1 MRGSQ
6 VRYKNTTLCGPN
18 AYFCAM
24 KYLATA
30 ALMALLLAACSK
42 QENPKELTASGTIEA
57 TDVNIAAKLPAQI
70 AGIYVE
76 EGSKVDS
83 GSLIVVQDHSAL
95 DIQLSGAEAALNAA
109 KAQYVLTEKGARSE
123 DVKAAEE
130 AVVAAQANRKL
141 AADELERTRNLQKGD
156 AATKEMVDQAETHFR
171 VAQSQLAQ
179 AEQNAEKVKHL
190 ARPEDISGASA
201 RVEQLEAERD
211 RVRKLI
217 DDAFITSPTNGI
229 ITHKVLEQGEL
240 AAQGSTVATV
250 TDLSKMYLMIYVTE
264 TDLPRVKL
272 GETVDVHVD
281 GMPHKSYPGIISFI
295 SPEAEFTPKNIQT
308 KDDRIKLVFGVKVEV
323 ANPNGELKKG
333 LPADAVVHLK

>member
-1 MRGSQ
+1 
-6 VRYKNTTLCGPN
+6 
-18 AYFCAM
+18 M
-24 KYLATA
+24 KSLTA
-30 ALMALLLAACSK
+30 AALALFLFAACAK
-42 QENPKELTASGTIEA
+42 KENPNELTASGTIEA

-70 AGIYVE
+70 AALYIE

-83 GSLIVVQDHSAL
+83 GSLIAVQDHSTL
-95 DIQLSGAEAALNAA
+95 DIQLRSADAAVNASR
-109 KAQYVLTEKGARSE
+109 AQLTLTEKGARTE
-123 DVKAAEE
+123 DVHAAEE
-130 AVVAAQANRKL
+130 AVTQAQANRKL

-190 ARPEDISGASA
+190 ARPEDISGASS
-201 RVEQLEAERD
+201 RVAQLEAERD
-211 RVRKLI
+211 RVRKMI
-217 DDAFITSPTNGI
+217 DDAFITSPTSGI
-229 ITHKVLEQGEL
+229 VTHKVLEQGEL
-240 AAQGSTVATV
+240 AGQGATIATV

-264 TDLPRVKL
+264 SDLPRVKL
-272 GETVDVHVD
+272 GEKVDVRVD
-281 GMPHKSYPGIISFI
+281 GMPHKSYPGVATYI

-308 KDDRIKLVFGVKVEV
+308 KDDRTKLVFGVKVEV